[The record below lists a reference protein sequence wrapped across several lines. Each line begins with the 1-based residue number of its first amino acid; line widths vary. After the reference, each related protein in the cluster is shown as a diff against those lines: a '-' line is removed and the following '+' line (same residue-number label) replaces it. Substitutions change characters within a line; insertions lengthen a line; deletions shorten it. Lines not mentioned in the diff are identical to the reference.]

1 VPGGTSGRCER
12 PPARSIGG
20 RFARKVKDS
29 WTGGRGGRPE
39 KWDRRLVLD
48 AIFYLVRGGIA
59 WRALPADFPPHQT
72 VYALFRR
79 WTRARAWCRI
89 YAALRERARLAD
101 GRGPVPTAAVIDSQ
115 AVRAA
120 DTVPTA
126 SSGYDGGKKIKGRYL
141 EPLSMR
147 P

>member
-1 VPGGTSGRCER
+1 MTDGQWALLAPLLSAAGS
-12 PPARSIGG
+12 
-20 RFARKVKDS
+20 
-29 WTGGRGGRPE
+29 TGGRGGRPE

-59 WRALPADFPPHQT
+59 WRALPADFPSHQT
-72 VYALFRR
+72 VSAPFRR

-115 AVRAA
+115 TVRRSCPAAVGGNDSRHRGAARA
-120 DTVPTA
+120 PR
-126 SSGYDGGKKIKGRYL
+126 SSTEPDSLGSDGR
-141 EPLSMR
+141 
-147 P
+147 